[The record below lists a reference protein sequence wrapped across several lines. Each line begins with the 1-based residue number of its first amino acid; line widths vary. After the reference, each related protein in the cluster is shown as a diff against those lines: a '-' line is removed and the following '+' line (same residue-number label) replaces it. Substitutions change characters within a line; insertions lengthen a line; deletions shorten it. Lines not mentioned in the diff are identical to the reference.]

1 MAPSIWSGR
10 QGSLEKGE
18 KRAKVQA
25 SPSAPQQAPAARLL
39 LREETVVQKKKI
51 LSLLPGMSGFVFSGG
66 FQVSRTVSRLHEC

>member
-18 KRAKVQA
+18 KRAKGSGQPLRSSA
-25 SPSAPQQAPAARLL
+25 SPSRASPVKGGNCCA
-39 LREETVVQKKKI
+39 KKKI
-51 LSLLPGMSGFVFSGG
+51 LSLLPGTSGFVFSGG